1 MTSKAISWLLPTEWQ
16 KMRSNFLTLCEYEL
30 RKAVGLSG
38 SKNKKKDFIGS
49 FISIVIT
56 VGIAV
61 AFVFFLS
68 IIANNYAE
76 VKINKVS
83 DPLSRAAEF
92 MNFTYT
98 AIIIV
103 LTLVSLERM
112 RKVFTK
118 SRESE
123 VFLRLPISPTT
134 LFMSKMIVII
144 AETYVVAL
152 VLLVSNCLIISGMI
166 ETGAS
171 FWINSGITFLVL
183 PIIPICISALLI
195 VPYMKL
201 VDFLMHKYLLLF
213 AVVTT
218 GLVGAFIIYS
228 RLLLVVQSLLETGS
242 VKFLFNEQFIGFMQT
257 LRLITYPANILTD
270 INLGINVGV
279 PLGIIIGVAAV
290 LIVIVFMI
298 VRTMFY
304 STLYK
309 DDKRRKGS
317 SDGRDF
323 VKTSVG
329 SALIR
334 KEFINVSRTPEHMF
348 SYFAI
353 AAAMPIMVYS
363 CYTMFYSL
371 IEHALGLKVDFA
383 LALLVVLVFGV
394 LTNTFCATNVSRD
407 GLSALSTKI
416 YPVDA
421 SKIMGA
427 KVIFCMIVSSVSV
440 LFSAL
445 LLMILTP
452 LGVVNALAVAVFGIM
467 FSAAQIFIATRLDL
481 NNAHVA
487 SGPLETERAAEKTTT
502 KVVTIGLICAL
513 IVGVS
518 SLVMSMLLGSA
529 ENASG
534 FGMSYIVPFIITVVY
549 LVSAI
554 LYYSINMERSFYNLA
569 S

>member
-1 MTSKAISWLLPTEWQ
+1 
-16 KMRSNFLTLCEYEL
+16 MRSNFLTLCEYEL
-30 RKAVGLSG
+30 RKAIGLNG
-38 SKNKKKDFIGS
+38 AKRKKTDFIGTFLS
-49 FISIVIT
+49 TVIT
-56 VGIAV
+56 IGIAV

-83 DPLSRAAEF
+83 DPLARAAEF
-92 MNFTYT
+92 MNFTNT
-98 AIIIV
+98 VIV
-103 LTLVSLERM
+103 IALTVISLERM
-112 RKVFTK
+112 RKVFAK
-118 SRESE
+118 SAESE
-123 VFLRLPISPTT
+123 VFLRLPVSPGV
-134 LFMSKMIVII
+134 LFTSKMLVVV
-144 AETYVVAL
+144 AETYIVAF
-152 VLLVSNCLIISGMI
+152 VLMASNCFIISGII
-166 ETGAS
+166 ETDLS
-171 FWINSGITFLVL
+171 FWLRAGAIYLAL
-183 PIIPICISALLI
+183 PIIPICISAALI
-195 VPYMKL
+195 IPYMKL

-213 AVVTT
+213 AVVTV
-218 GLVGAFIIYS
+218 GLALAFIVYS
-228 RLLLVVQSLLETGS
+228 RILLVVQGLLETGS

-257 LRLITYPANILTD
+257 LRRITYPANILTD
-270 INLGINVGV
+270 MNLGLDVGV
-279 PLGIIIGVAAV
+279 SLGIVIAVAAV
-290 LIVIVFMI
+290 LVVIVCII
-298 VRTMFY
+298 VKTMFY

-309 DDKRRKGS
+309 DDKRRLGNS
-317 SDGRDF
+317 AGGDFGR
-323 VKTSVG
+323 SG
-329 SALIR
+329 AGIALIR
-334 KEFINVSRTPEHMF
+334 KEFINVSRTPEYMF

-383 LALLVVLVFGV
+383 LALLVVLIFGV

-427 KVIFCMIVSSVSV
+427 KVIFCMIVSSLSV
-440 LFSAL
+440 LFSAV

-452 LGVVNALAVAVFGIM
+452 IGVVNALVVAVFGIM

-502 KVVTIGLICAL
+502 KVVAIGVVLAL

-518 SLVMSMLLGSA
+518 SLVMSMLLDSA
-529 ENASG
+529 ENAAG
-534 FGMSYIVPFIITVVY
+534 FGMSYIVPLAITVVY
-549 LVSAI
+549 LISAI
-554 LYYSINMERSFYNLA
+554 LYYSINIETSFYNLA